1 MALQALIGT
10 EYMTVPT
17 VPFLAVSPTAAVT
30 VFIPAHNEAATI
42 GATLASLRN
51 QTMLPARI
59 IVVADN
65 CTDETA
71 LIAAA
76 NGAGVFTTH
85 GNTAKKAGALN
96 QALTRVLPE
105 LPPRDLV
112 LVMDADSLLSSDW
125 LRASSQRLADWPKVG
140 AVCGVFLGEPG
151 AGLVGQ
157 LQRNEYWRYA
167 RTVQRRPQA
176 PVLSGTGTLFRVS
189 ALREV
194 ARERGR
200 RLPGRPGEFYSS
212 LSITED
218 DEITLALKTL
228 GHRCMPAL
236 GCHTTTEVMPTWRDL
251 WTQRVRWQR
260 GALGDLSA
268 YGFSKV
274 TGPYWLRQA
283 GIYAGLLASLFCWVV
298 IVAAFT
304 HQPGFN
310 WAWTAGIL
318 GVNFAERLWTVR
330 HARWQGMLLSALMMP
345 EFGYDVFRMGVF
357 IWSAVAAIARF
368 EIAWGHLAREAAK

>member
-1 MALQALIGT
+1 
-10 EYMTVPT
+10 MTAST
-17 VPFLAVSPTAAVT
+17 TPFPRLPRTPAIT

-42 GATLASLRN
+42 GHTLQSLQQQSLR
-51 QTMLPARI
+51 PARI

-65 CTDETA
+65 CTDDTA
-71 LIAAA
+71 TIATRY
-76 NGAGVFTTH
+76 GAGVFATR
-85 GNTAKKAGALN
+85 GNRAKKAGALN

-105 LPPRDLV
+105 LPASDLV
-112 LVMDADSLLSSDW
+112 LVMDADSQLTCEWLGISS
-125 LRASSQRLADWPKVG
+125 RMLARWPMVG

-157 LQRNEYWRYA
+157 LQRNEYIRYA

-200 RLPGRPGEFYSS
+200 RLPGRPGEFYSTM
-212 LSITED
+212 SITED

-251 WTQRVRWQR
+251 WTQRVRWQK
-260 GALGDLSA
+260 GALADLRA
-268 YGFSKV
+268 YGISRV
-274 TGPYWLRQA
+274 TTFYWLRQT
-283 GIYAGLLASLFCWVV
+283 GIYAGLIASLFCWA
-298 IVAAFT
+298 IIIAQFT

-310 WAWTAGIL
+310 WTWTGAIL
-318 GVNFAERLWTVR
+318 GINFIERLWTVR
-330 HARWQGMLLSALMMP
+330 RGGWRGMFLSMLMAP
-345 EFGYDVFRMGVF
+345 EFAYDVFRMGVF
-357 IWSAVAAIARF
+357 IWSIVAAVARLD
-368 EIAWGHLAREAAK
+368 IAWGHLAREAAG